1 MKLSTENLC
10 TWQMKS
16 TCDKLQ
22 CNSLYFC
29 VCSVAKSLNET
40 CSHGHRCTDSMCYR
54 NCPPWEE
61 WSLCFSGIQGRRRVC
76 KCDFQSTEHYSWQKN
91 ASCWEERQCGP
102 TEFYNINN
110 TMSPG
115 VWGIFIP
122 SAVTISIVVFVIIAT
137 IIIFIMNQHRNA
149 MEDKAAKTR
158 AAITPKE
165 EGNMATN
172 ATKKPAHCENYDK

>member
-1 MKLSTENLC
+1 
-10 TWQMKS
+10 
-16 TCDKLQ
+16 
-22 CNSLYFC
+22 
-29 VCSVAKSLNET
+29 
-40 CSHGHRCTDSMCYR
+40 
-54 NCPPWEE
+54 
-61 WSLCFSGIQGRRRVC
+61 
-76 KCDFQSTEHYSWQKN
+76 
-91 ASCWEERQCGP
+91 
-102 TEFYNINN
+102 
-110 TMSPG
+110 MSPG